1 MISRLSVAHRW
12 AVISLVVFLALAV
25 FVTVD
30 PVDSFDVMARE
41 VFRPDDVWGEWQ
53 LTFGWVVDGA
63 GPPIAFTLLAVAGL
77 IAAVQR
83 RLFAPLFY
91 VTGLAAVTV
100 FVTQVTK
107 AVLQRPDPH
116 QDVGFFSGSYP
127 SGHTTVLLCCLG
139 GILFVWR
146 RHPPL
151 WAWWLVLVAELTMG
165 FALLLLSMHWL
176 TDVVGG
182 FLLAVPVLALA
193 SSRRFLDPVHR
204 INRPAAVDSVGSPT

>member
-1 MISRLSVAHRW
+1 MAHRW
-12 AVISLVVFLALAV
+12 AVVSLVVFLALAV
-25 FVTVD
+25 YVTVD
-30 PVDSFDVMARE
+30 PTDNFDRMARE
-41 VFRPDDVWGEWQ
+41 VFRPDDVWGPWQ
-53 LTFGWVVDGA
+53 LAFGWVVDTA
-63 GPPIAFTLLAVAGL
+63 GPPVALFALALAGL
-77 IAAVQR
+77 VAAVRR
-83 RLFAPLFY
+83 RLLTPLVY
-91 VTGLAAVTV
+91 VVGVAVVAV

-116 QDVGFFSGSYP
+116 GDVGVLSGSYP
-127 SGHTTVLLCCLG
+127 SGHTAVLLCCLG

-146 RHPPL
+146 RQPPL

-165 FALLLLSMHWL
+165 FALLVLSMHWF

-204 INRPAAVDSVGSPT
+204 TIRPSAVDSVGSPT